1 MVPDFAEVYYYARH
15 NDMRVLDGI
24 WERIKN
30 AAKGAALGTGTTVE
44 LDMTGAVW
52 NVLPNSYLVSLMQK
66 NLQLVGGYE
75 YTPAER
81 QFAEALRKTLD
92 GELPPIDSA
101 NTVFTPEPG
110 VGGASTDLGDVSWRV
125 PTVQVTV
132 GDVGAGHARP
142 QLAGRG
148 RWRHVHR
155 REGDGGGGQEHDA
168 HRHRPVHRPGP
179 HREGPGGV
187 RHAPRA
193 ELQVLDAARRPQ
205 AGAGLSEVGHD
216 PDRGTAGTVSG
227 RGLPPS
233 NSLLITLRAVLRAC
247 ERPVADLAALAH
259 PSRLGETG
267 GAMTYARLVVAGAL
281 ALATTI
287 SAAQR
292 PEAPYAFRYH
302 SYAESTALLQG
313 LAARYPRL
321 ARLSSLGRGAAGD
334 REMWVLEIGN
344 QDTGPAAEKPAVY
357 FDGNQHATE
366 VMGGEVTLHL
376 AHYLLSRYGTD
387 AEITRLID
395 TRVIYIVQRANPDGA
410 EAYMT
415 GRVDWD
421 PARAPGQRDAD
432 GDGRKGED
440 GPEDVDGDGQILQMR
455 VPDPG
460 GDWTPYGRDARVLVR
475 RRPAD
480 TAGPFYRVL
489 EEGLDNDGDGRLN
502 EDPPHTR
509 FISNRNYPAF
519 WASDDGR
526 FRGEGDYPL
535 QEPNSRRLVEF
546 ILGRP
551 HISMVESFHTTS
563 GVHLRPYAARPDTG
577 FPVQDLHDYQAVLA
591 KGAAITGYPAASVYN
606 DFTDIQ
612 PGLPP
617 DEQPGVRHGV
627 FIDWAY
633 VHAGLFAATTELWTM
648 EPFLNEAGWDDVP
661 RDKPLFAIPGRYNR
675 PDVQA
680 AVLRWLDARKGHPDL
695 GGEGFVNWR
704 TFESP
709 DARPRR
715 ARRIHALLPAQSAA
729 GSVLRAGGG
738 RPGALRGGAGAAD
751 AAGEDSRRAGGAGG
765 WRRVD
770 A

>member
-1 MVPDFAEVYYYARH
+1 
-15 NDMRVLDGI
+15 
-24 WERIKN
+24 
-30 AAKGAALGTGTTVE
+30 
-44 LDMTGAVW
+44 
-52 NVLPNSYLVSLMQK
+52 
-66 NLQLVGGYE
+66 
-75 YTPAER
+75 
-81 QFAEALRKTLD
+81 
-92 GELPPIDSA
+92 
-101 NTVFTPEPG
+101 
-110 VGGASTDLGDVSWRV
+110 
-125 PTVQVTV
+125 
-132 GDVGAGHARP
+132 
-142 QLAGRG
+142 
-148 RWRHVHR
+148 
-155 REGDGGGGQEHDA
+155 
-168 HRHRPVHRPGP
+168 
-179 HREGPGGV
+179 
-187 RHAPRA
+187 
-193 ELQVLDAARRPQ
+193 
-205 AGAGLSEVGHD
+205 
-216 PDRGTAGTVSG
+216 
-227 RGLPPS
+227 
-233 NSLLITLRAVLRAC
+233 
-247 ERPVADLAALAH
+247 
-259 PSRLGETG
+259 
-267 GAMTYARLVVAGAL
+267 MTYARLVVAGAL

-460 GDWTPYGRDARVLVR
+460 GDWTPYGRDARVLMR

-502 EDPPHTR
+502 EDPPHTQ

-535 QEPNSRRLVEF
+535 QEPNSRRLGEF

-551 HISMVESFHTTS
+551 HISRVESFHTTS

-704 TFESP
+704 AFGHPTLGRVELGGFTRYFPRNPPPGPYFERVAV
-709 DARPRR
+709 DQARFAVVR
-715 ARRIHALLPAQSAA
+715 ALLTPQVKIRDVQVAPAD
-729 GSVLRAGGG
+729 
-738 RPGALRGGAGAAD
+738 GGAWRVTATIVNDGYLDTSTEQARLAQLAAPVISSL
-751 AAGEDSRRAGGAGG
+751 ELAGGAGTAAPRAVQFPFLRG
-765 WRRVD
+765 NRGGPHESLYRAEWRVTAPPGTKATVVLRSEKGGVD
-770 A
+770 RRPVVLAEVR